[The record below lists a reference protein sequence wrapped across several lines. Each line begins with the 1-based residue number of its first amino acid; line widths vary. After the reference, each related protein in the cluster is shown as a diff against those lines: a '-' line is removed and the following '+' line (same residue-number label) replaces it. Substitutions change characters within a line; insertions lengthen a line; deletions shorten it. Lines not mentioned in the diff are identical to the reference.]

1 MESTLATLAT
11 RDGRPAFRFERRP
24 AHSPL
29 RVWKAITDPEDLS
42 HWFPARM
49 ETELEVG
56 APITFTFEEDFG
68 IDPGGGEILEIDP
81 PRLFAYTWRDD
92 VLRWEIVPDG
102 QGCRLIFLHTLGD
115 EGGGRLAAGRNA
127 AGWDACLEALEA
139 QLAGRTAEQPRSE
152 QMLPAMEQYI
162 ERFGLGEGAVH
173 EHPDGYLIRFER
185 DLVWRPV
192 DEVWS
197 MLIEDKDPAV
207 GSEPPRRFAN
217 EHAPAGPVTALEV
230 NDPAAGAEPPRR
242 FANEHA
248 PAGPVREVERPHHL
262 EFAWLHDGAPVGRI
276 RWELIADRTSG
287 SRVTVTVSVPSRLA
301 DLRAQLLAAHQTHL
315 ELFFA
320 ALNGDVRPWPAERT
334 EELEEGYA
342 KRLDRGASATPS
354 PVTPGA

>member
-1 MESTLATLAT
+1 MGKRRAEGTEIMESTLATLTT
-11 RDGRPAFRFERRP
+11 RDGRPTLRFERRL

-68 IDPGGGEILEIDP
+68 IDPGGGEILDIDP
-81 PRLFAYTWRDD
+81 PRLFVYTWRDD

-115 EGGGRLAAGRNA
+115 EGGGKLAAGRNA

-197 MLIEDKDPAV
+197 MLVEGKEPAV

-217 EHAPAGPVTALEV
+217 EHAPAGPVT
-230 NDPAAGAEPPRR
+230 
-242 FANEHA
+242 
-248 PAGPVREVERPHHL
+248 EVERPHHL
-262 EFAWLHDGAPVGRI
+262 EFAWLRDGAQVGRI
-276 RWELIADRTSG
+276 RWELTAHPTSG
-287 SRVTVTVSVPSRLA
+287 SRVTVTASVPSRLA
-301 DLRAQLLAAHQTHL
+301 DLRAQLLAAYQTHL

-334 EELEEGYA
+334 EELEERYA
-342 KRLDRGASATPS
+342 ERLDRGASATPS

>member
-1 MESTLATLAT
+1 MESTLATLTT
-11 RDGRPAFRFERRP
+11 RDGRPTLRFERRL
-24 AHSPL
+24 AHSPH
-29 RVWKAITDPEDLS
+29 RVWKGITDPEDLL

-49 ETELEVG
+49 ETDLEVG

-68 IDPGGGEILEIDP
+68 MDPGGGEILEIDP
-81 PRLFAYTWRDD
+81 PRLFVYTWRDD

-115 EGGGRLAAGRNA
+115 EGGGKLAAGRNA

-139 QLAGRTAEQPRSE
+139 RLAGRTAEQPQSE

-162 ERFGLGEGAVH
+162 GRFGLGEGAVYD
-173 EHPDGYLIRFER
+173 HPAGYLIRFDR

-217 EHAPAGPVTALEV
+217 EYAPAGPVT
-230 NDPAAGAEPPRR
+230 
-242 FANEHA
+242 
-248 PAGPVREVERPHHL
+248 EVERPRHL
-262 EFAWLHDGAPVGRI
+262 EFAWLHDGAQVGHI
-276 RWELIADRTSG
+276 RWELTSDRIAG
-287 SRVTVTVSVPSRLA
+287 SRVTVTASLPSRLA
-301 DLRAQLLAAHQTHL
+301 GLRAKLLAAYQTHL

-320 ALNGDVRPWPAERT
+320 ALNGEVRPWPHDRT
-334 EELEEGYA
+334 AELEKMYA
-342 KRLDRGASATPS
+342 QRLDG
-354 PVTPGA
+354 